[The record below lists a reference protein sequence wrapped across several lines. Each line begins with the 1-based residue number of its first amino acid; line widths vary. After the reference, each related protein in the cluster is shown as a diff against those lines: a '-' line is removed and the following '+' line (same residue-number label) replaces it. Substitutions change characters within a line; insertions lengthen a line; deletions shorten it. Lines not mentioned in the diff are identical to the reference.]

1 MADGSLS
8 HLKLSWGS
16 CFGIEAYFI
25 GSATSDTS
33 SPTVLG
39 SDVWY
44 GFVSGW
50 LALADR
56 CLGPRVGLGLLH
68 STHIPSSLLSHP
80 QSSLEAVSSHT
91 CRATISV
98 ADQHWGVGI
107 RRQSPGHHCQS
118 GVFHL
123 GPTVN
128 LVNLHLLRTPL
139 VMPWTCYEICCF

>member
-25 GSATSDTS
+25 GSGTSDTS

-44 GFVSGW
+44 GLVSGW

-56 CLGPRVGLGLLH
+56 CLGPMVGLGLLH
-68 STHIPSSLLSHP
+68 STHIPSCCFPSPHWRLCLLTLVEP
-80 QSSLEAVSSHT
+80 P
-91 CRATISV
+91 SV
-98 ADQHWGVGI
+98 LLARHWGVGI

-118 GVFHL
+118 GVSHL

-128 LVNLHLLRTPL
+128 LVNLHLLRIPL
-139 VMPWTCYEICCF
+139 VMP